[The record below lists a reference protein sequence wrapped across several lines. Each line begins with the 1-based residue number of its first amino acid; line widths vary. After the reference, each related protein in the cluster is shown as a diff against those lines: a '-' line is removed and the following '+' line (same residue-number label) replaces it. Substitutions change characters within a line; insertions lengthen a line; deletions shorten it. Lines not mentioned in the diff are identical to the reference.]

1 MPQMHEAAISRRA
14 AQVFTDIRF
23 SADVSQSLA
32 PDPAFETAQRRNVW
46 TTFIELGLLLFAAV
60 RQLPSPARQLP
71 SPARQL
77 PSPARRRRAL
87 GLAVRGPAAALRQ
100 HFVSVWWNRP
110 AMTDQPTAQL

>member
-60 RQLPSPARQLP
+60 RQLPSPAR
-71 SPARQL
+71 
-77 PSPARRRRAL
+77 RRRAL